1 MNLTLD
7 KAVVNKIAIAS
18 LKEKLGMLLSE
29 MDETNSSLS
38 TASKSSV
45 GDKHETARAMIQL
58 EQERLSKQITQSK
71 HLLEILMAIDPLS
84 KSDQVQSGSLVKTN
98 RGNFYISV
106 GLGKIVVNDQD
117 VFCLSPLTPM
127 GQILLGK
134 KSGDHFNLN
143 GASEILEVQ

>member
-1 MNLTLD
+1 MD
-7 KAVVNKIAIAS
+7 KIAVYNES
-18 LKEKLGMLLSE
+18 LKILNEKVELLLIE

-71 HLLEILMAIDPLS
+71 HLLEMLLAIDPA
-84 KSDQVQSGSLVKTN
+84 KKTDQIASGSLVKTN
-98 RGNFYISV
+98 RGYFFLSV
-106 GLGKIVVNDQD
+106 GLGKIVLNKEE

-127 GQILLGK
+127 GQLLLGK
-134 KSGDHFNLN
+134 RKGDAFKLN
-143 GASEILEVQ
+143 GELTIEEVS